1 MCEVSCNIAKR
12 VTWSWKV
19 GSYESKPVT
28 VELGGSDISKGVWTA
43 LDSGISGQHKTI
55 STKRSGGR
63 VRAWSGEL
71 PKNNVEAEQDSRK
84 RLLGYMPTQFE
95 MVSQKGKTCTK
106 RASIGVNP
114 DLMRTASEAELAAF
128 LAMLTAQLWSLGNAN
143 LLDVVVSMKHANV
156 IGSAGG
162 GGGGF

>member
-1 MCEVSCNIAKR
+1 
-12 VTWSWKV
+12 
-19 GSYESKPVT
+19 
-28 VELGGSDISKGVWTA
+28 
-43 LDSGISGQHKTI
+43 
-55 STKRSGGR
+55 
-63 VRAWSGEL
+63 
-71 PKNNVEAEQDSRK
+71 
-84 RLLGYMPTQFE
+84 MPTQFE

-106 RASIGVNP
+106 RATIGVNP

-143 LLDVVVSMKHANV
+143 LLDVVVSMKHATV